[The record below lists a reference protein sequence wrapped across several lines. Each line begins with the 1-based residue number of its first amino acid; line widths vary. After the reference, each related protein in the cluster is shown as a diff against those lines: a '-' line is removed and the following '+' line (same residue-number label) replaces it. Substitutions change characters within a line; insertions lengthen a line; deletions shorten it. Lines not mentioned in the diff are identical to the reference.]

1 MWWEELR
8 RRRIRDLKQLIA
20 VKVNNLG
27 LLTDREMRLD
37 EIWVRNGRE
46 PFSQRNRS
54 WEKENIERLQELLN
68 KFQAMSTEQFR
79 AFIENQNNKE
89 K

>member
-1 MWWEELR
+1 MWEELR
-8 RRRIRDLKQLIA
+8 RRRIRDLKQRIA

-27 LLTDREMRLD
+27 LLTDREADLD
-37 EIWVRNGRE
+37 EICVRNGRE
-46 PFSQRNRS
+46 PFSQRKFS
-54 WEKENIERLQELLN
+54 WEKEGIERLQELLN

-79 AFIENQNNKE
+79 AFVENKE